1 MPPHQRRMTYYGYSF
16 ESFSTW
22 NEPIVR
28 DEQHAERDRVRS
40 WSGDVDTN
48 VQYCSVV
55 KTKID
60 TERMILGGEVDCC
73 RGVVFMLRFKP

>member
-1 MPPHQRRMTYYGYSF
+1 MAPHHRRMTYYGYSF

-22 NEPIVR
+22 NEPIQQK
-28 DEQHAERDRVRS
+28 EQHDDRDRVRC

-55 KTKID
+55 KTKIG
-60 TERMILGGEVDCC
+60 TERMVIGGEVDCC
-73 RGVVFMLRFKP
+73 RGMVYL